1 MEAAEKSDYVAILV
15 TARGGH
21 IGFMDAIR
29 PGEDFMCRA
38 FVQYVLAVSR
48 NREDLKFNIHSV
60 SVL

>member
-48 NREDLKFNIHSV
+48 KGRPEV
-60 SVL
+60 